1 MGSLSFTKTSFVIS
15 PPTAEC
21 SGQFLSQFPKCEKE
35 IMGFTLFDLFVSSEG
50 VEPKSVG
57 PIIDEDIENPELEN
71 PLVWY
76 TKPESRLFVVSVL
89 VLIV

>member
-1 MGSLSFTKTSFVIS
+1 
-15 PPTAEC
+15 
-21 SGQFLSQFPKCEKE
+21 
-35 IMGFTLFDLFVSSEG
+35 MGFTLFDLFVSSEG

-57 PIIDEDIENPELEN
+57 PIIEEDTIRKNPEWEN

-89 VLIV
+89 VSFDSVTSVLCHGERPVEDDTNFSVAADAMIVIKNYK